1 MSPFAASFAGIENA
15 HQVVAQFA
23 HRTPI
28 WRCESLNRISGY
40 ELFFKCENFQKTGSF
55 KFRGAI
61 TAISRL
67 SEDDKKCGVVTHSS
81 GNHAAAL
88 ARAAALHGIRAF
100 VVMPE
105 NSSAIKIAAV
115 KEYGGDVTLC
125 AATLEARESTAASI
139 REETGATLIPPYNHR
154 DVIEG
159 QGTCAKELL
168 EDVESLDALV
178 TPIGGGGLMSG
189 SCISAATISPSTRI
203 IGAEPQ
209 DADDAWR
216 SLSAGKLIPQAGT
229 QTIADGLRTS
239 LGELTWPIIEKHV
252 EQIALLSESEI
263 VGVMKQFF
271 ERSKLL
277 IEPSCCVAVGAAL
290 LGKIER
296 LPEGSRVGV
305 IITGGNVDLA
315 NLPMPSVH
323 DSESRV
329 T

>member
-1 MSPFAASFAGIENA
+1 MSSFAASYAGIENA
-15 HQVVAQFA
+15 HQVVAQYA

-28 WRCESLNRISGY
+28 WTCESLNRISGY

-67 SEDDKKCGVVTHSS
+67 SDSDKQCGVVTHSS

-88 ARAAALHGIRAF
+88 ARAAAIYGIKAF
-100 VVMPE
+100 VVMPQ
-105 NSSAIKIAAV
+105 NSSAIKVAAV
-115 KEYGGDVTLC
+115 KEYGGEVTLC
-125 AATLEARESTAASI
+125 APTLEARESTAARI
-139 REETGATLIPPYNHR
+139 REETDATLIPPYNHA

-168 EDVESLDALV
+168 EDVHSLDALV
-178 TPIGGGGLMSG
+178 APIGGGGLMSG
-189 SCISAATISPSTRI
+189 SCISAAAISPATRI

-209 DADDAWR
+209 EADDAWQ
-216 SLSAGKLIPQAGT
+216 SLAAGDLIPQTGT

-239 LGELTWPIIEKHV
+239 LGELTWPIIKEHV

-263 VGVMKQFF
+263 AVVMKQFF

-290 LGKIER
+290 LGKIEG
-296 LPEGSRVGV
+296 LAKGSRVGV

-315 NLPMPSVH
+315 NLPL
-323 DSESRV
+323 
-329 T
+329 